1 MLARYEEPSWNNPVV
16 RFFTAERRELLS
28 RKDGVWSLPAVAART
43 KDALEAGKIDVPAW
57 FTRFVREVDA
67 RGVETAVFA
76 MHCFWEGERRLGS
89 LPGVL
94 TTHAGWLD
102 GAEVVEI
109 RFDPKVLA
117 FTALLAEARKVR
129 CLQRVLARSD
139 AQAEAAKGI
148 EGVSVTATQEKVRDA
163 KTSDRHYY
171 LRRTPYTHLA
181 LTPGQATRLN
191 AALGMNQSV
200 DGLLSPRQQEHL
212 TKIRAYLAKNPK
224 ALDDLPRPDTVA
236 ALPAYR
242 AALLARL
249 AH

>member
-1 MLARYEEPSWNNPVV
+1 M
-16 RFFTAERRELLS
+16 RFFTADRRELLT

-43 KDALEAGKIDVPAW
+43 RDALEAGKIDVPAW
-57 FTRFVREVDA
+57 FTQFVRELDV
-67 RGVETAVFA
+67 RGVEKAVFA
-76 MHCFWEGERRLGS
+76 MHCFWEGERRLGA

-94 TTHAGWLD
+94 TTHAGWLE

-109 RFDPKVLA
+109 TFDPKVLA
-117 FTALLAEARKVR
+117 FEALLAEARKVR
-129 CLQRVLARSD
+129 CLQRVFARND

-148 EGVSVTATQEKVRDA
+148 DGVAVKATQEKVRDA

-200 DGLLSPRQQEHL
+200 DGLLSPRQRKHVIQ
-212 TKIRAYLAKNPK
+212 IRAFLAKNPK
-224 ALDDLPRPDTVA
+224 ALDDLPRPDTLA

-242 AALLARL
+242 AALLARF
-249 AH
+249 AD